1 MREMTAAPVEHPL
14 LDFGGPGFAATET
27 RTPVVFLS
35 EARVNLLAA
44 TAAAGKKAVLVT
56 DELSLLTPA
65 LAAVWREAG
74 AAWVV
79 RSRSR
84 VGGRLPTPPEEVPVA
99 GALPTWVRDH
109 PPTRHTL
116 REGFSGRRL
125 DSVGDVLTAAPVR
138 GADDVDLGFLRPT
151 PADAVQLSVLVS
163 LRHPARSSTLLG
175 GPAAGLAE
183 LVTGRPPRVW
193 GAHEPAG
200 EVWDRETLTTVVRDR
215 MPGPLLTVVSGE
227 GFAATLTVQRTSS
240 GIEEITEAQLSLGV
254 PSTLAFEDLRRRLLD
269 WLAELTATTMPL
281 VALVLAR
288 PGRAD
293 LLVPPLLTHPPTP
306 LALLIGPPGVRGM
319 KVDVDALVTRFGA
332 LRVGRPRI
340 PGVLFGLGTLGEPGW
355 QRLDEVLG
363 AVGRE
368 QVLAATGLAPRHLEG
383 GPTDAQ
389 QP

>member
-1 MREMTAAPVEHPL
+1 MREMTGPVEHPL

-27 RTPVVFLS
+27 RTPVVFLT
-35 EARVNLLAA
+35 EGRVNLLAA
-44 TAAAGKKAVLVT
+44 TAAAGKRAVLVT
-56 DELSLLTPA
+56 DELCVLTPA

-74 AAWVV
+74 AGWVV
-79 RSRSR
+79 RSR
-84 VGGRLPTPPEEVPVA
+84 GG
-99 GALPTWVRDH
+99 
-109 PPTRHTL
+109 L
-116 REGFSGRRL
+116 REGFGGRKL
-125 DSVGDVLTAAPVR
+125 ASVGEVLTASPVR
-138 GADDVDLGFLRPT
+138 GVDDVDVGFLRPT
-151 PADAVQLSVLVS
+151 PADAVQLSVVVS

-175 GPAAGLAE
+175 GPAAGLSE
-183 LVTGRPPRVW
+183 LATGRPPRVW

-200 EVWDRETLTTVVRDR
+200 EVWDRSVLTTFVRGR

-240 GIEEITEAQLSLGV
+240 GVEEITEAQLSLGV
-254 PSTLAFEDLRRRLLD
+254 PSTVAFEDLRRRLLD
-269 WLAELTATTMPL
+269 WLADLTATAMPL

-319 KVDVDALVTRFGA
+319 EVDVDALVTRFGA

-340 PGVLFGLGTLGEPGW
+340 PGVLFDLGTLGEPGW
-355 QRLDEVLG
+355 QRLDAVLS

-368 QVLAATGLAPRHLEG
+368 QVLAATGLAPRHLEAPDG
-383 GPTDAQ
+383 Q
-389 QP
+389 